1 MNKRG
6 MKGQL
11 ALMSIPAIA
20 GFLVLY
26 VIPFGRS
33 VYYSLIENT
42 HTKVFV
48 GIQNYGDVLGNQYFR
63 LALRNSF
70 VFSVVSVCL
79 LMGISIMIS
88 YLLMQGGEKKQFWKR
103 LFVLPMVLPT
113 AGVVYVWQRV
123 FQNANYDVLCELLVW
138 GETFVMLPV
147 YLLFLWK
154 NTGLTVVIITSALL
168 HIPIEVSEAAE
179 VDGISGFKKFCK
191 IFLPLI
197 VPQLFF
203 AGMLAFTASLKI
215 YKESSLYFGT
225 DYPPDAAY
233 TLQYY
238 MNNHFHKLN
247 YQVLT
252 TATVIFTVLMLII
265 VFLFYRKEQKLSE
278 QL

>member
-1 MNKRG
+1 MNKRS
-6 MKGQL
+6 MKRQL
-11 ALMSIPAIA
+11 ALMSVPAII

-26 VIPFGRS
+26 LIPFIRS
-33 VYYSLIENT
+33 GYYSLIQNT

-48 GIQNYGDVLGNQYFR
+48 GLQNYAEVLGNKYFR
-63 LALRNSF
+63 LALRNAAC
-70 VFSVVSVCL
+70 FSVISVGL
-79 LMGISIMIS
+79 LLAIAIGIS
-88 YLLMQGGEKKQFWKR
+88 YLLMRSGERNQIWKR
-103 LFVLPMVLPT
+103 FFVLPMVLPT
-113 AGVVYVWQRV
+113 AGVIAVWQSM
-123 FQNANYDVLCELLVW
+123 FQNAGYDRFCELPVL
-138 GETFVMLPV
+138 GDAFVLLPV

-168 HIPIEVSEAAE
+168 HVPGEVSEAAE
-179 VDGISGFKKFCK
+179 LDGISGFAKFRR
-191 IFLPLI
+191 IFLPLV
-197 VPQLFF
+197 VPELFF

-252 TATVIFTVLMLII
+252 TATVIFTLLMLVI
-265 VFLFYRKEQKLSE
+265 VGICYRKEQKLSG